1 MDRSAARSAIAAGSD
16 PAPRGEGARQL
27 SEPPQKPA
35 GLRLFGVDVPEAGAD
50 WNIEEMT
57 VEEVEAKARQ
67 PGGIAWMERVGVI
80 TEEGA
85 AELRKRFP
93 DAK

>member
-1 MDRSAARSAIAAGSD
+1 M
-16 PAPRGEGARQL
+16 
-27 SEPPQKPA
+27 
-35 GLRLFGVDVPEAGAD
+35 RLFGMDLPEAGDD
-50 WNIEEMT
+50 WDIQEMT

-80 TEEGA
+80 TEEAA

-93 DAK
+93 EVR